1 MSIRALTYARECLRR
16 DTTLGT
22 PARLVFMLL
31 ADSCNHATGLAFTGQ
46 WLADQA
52 GIHER
57 NVTRALATLRESGYV
72 RFEDRPGRATVVTFP
87 TAAYLSTTPDENVRG
102 EHTRAGDDFVTRP
115 PAKTSPIPGS
125 VPAYINSSNNL
136 DVVAREALCCD
147 GTGWIYNADTN
158 DVSPCPLHHP
168 RGKAVGS

>member
-1 MSIRALTYARECLRR
+1 MSIRALTYARECLRH
-16 DTTLGT
+16 DMTLGT

-31 ADSCNHATGLAFTGQ
+31 ADSCNHQTGLAFTGQ

-52 GIHER
+52 GIHQR
-57 NVTRALATLRESGYV
+57 NVTRALGHLRESGYL
-72 RFEDRPGRATVVTFP
+72 RFEDRDGQATIVTFP
-87 TAAYLSTTPDENVRG
+87 TAAFLSTAPDENVRG
-102 EHTRAGDDFVTRP
+102 EHTRAPDENVRGPLT
-115 PAKTSPIPGS
+115 KTSPIPGS
-125 VPAYINSSNNL
+125 VPSYIQSSEQL

-147 GTGWIYNADTN
+147 GTGWVYNADSN